1 MYDTETTTKAT
12 DREWVMHARII
23 RWPDARAHLL
33 PQLLFLHFSLA
44 LGAEKK
50 EVVTACIAFLS
61 DNRFSASAKSEP
73 NFEIIY
79 VLTEANGF

>member
-33 PQLLFLHFSLA
+33 PQLLFVRDVISPHTGSPDRLDPRHA
-44 LGAEKK
+44 LIGGA
-50 EVVTACIAFLS
+50 C
-61 DNRFSASAKSEP
+61 R
-73 NFEIIY
+73 
-79 VLTEANGF
+79 